1 MATTQEAKRPQR
13 ERLITPKGVAV
24 YPRLNTPDT
33 KFNPEGVYSLRLRM
47 SEEDAAE
54 MMADL
59 DARAQASYDKAVKD
73 NGGKTFKLVK
83 GKKVE
88 LEKNDTYIRV
98 LDDDGESF
106 TGEIEFSFSMKATYK
121 DKDGKVHKRKPGL
134 ADGKGKEL
142 KKPPNIYGGS
152 IVKVNYT
159 PSEYQINTAS
169 GVKLYLNAVQILT
182 LVSGGGGDMGFGAEE
197 GADYS
202 YEDDDSSGDFGD
214 ADDDTSGAD
223 DSDGDDDQF

>member
-1 MATTQEAKRPQR
+1 MAEAKRPVR

-24 YPRLNTPDT
+24 YPRLTTPDT

-47 SEEDAAE
+47 SEEEAAD

-59 DARAQASYDKAVKD
+59 DARAQASFDKAVAD

-88 LEKNDTYIRV
+88 LEKNDPYVRV
-98 LDDDGESF
+98 LDEDGESF

-121 DKDGKVHKRKPGL
+121 DKDGKVHKRNPGL
-134 ADGKGKEL
+134 ADGKGKAL

-159 PSEYQINTAS
+159 PGEYQINTAS
-169 GVKLYLNAVQILT
+169 GVKLYLNAVQIIK
-182 LVSGGGGDMGFGAEE
+182 LVSGGGGAMGFGADEDAE
-197 GADYS
+197 YS
-202 YEDDDSSGDFGD
+202 YEEDDDSSGFGD
-214 ADDDTSGAD
+214 D
-223 DSDGDDDQF
+223 DSSSTDDQDDDDQF

>member
-1 MATTQEAKRPQR
+1 MAEAKRPVR

-24 YPRLNTPDT
+24 YPRLTTPDT
-33 KFNPEGVYSLRLRM
+33 KFNPEGVYSIRLRM

-59 DARAQASYDKAVKD
+59 DARAQAAFDKAVAD

-88 LEKNDTYIRV
+88 LEKNDPYVRV
-98 LDDDGESF
+98 LDEDGENF
-106 TGEIEFSFSMKATYK
+106 TGEIEFSFSMKATFTDK
-121 DKDGKVHKRKPGL
+121 DKKVHKRKPGL

-142 KKPPNIYGGS
+142 KKAPNIYGGS

-159 PSEYQINTAS
+159 PSAYQINTAA
-169 GVKLYLNAVQILT
+169 GVKLYLNAVQILS
-182 LVSGGGGDMGFGAEE
+182 LVSGGGGNMGFGAEDD
-197 GADYS
+197 ADYS
-202 YEDDDSSGDFGD
+202 YEEDADSEDFGSDD
-214 ADDDTSGAD
+214 AGST
-223 DSDGDDDQF
+223 DGDDDDQF

>member
-1 MATTQEAKRPQR
+1 MAETKEKAPKR

-24 YPRLNTPDT
+24 YPRLATPDT

-59 DARAQASYDKAVKD
+59 DARAQASFDKAVAA

-88 LEKNDTYIRV
+88 LEKNDPYIRV
-98 LDDDGESF
+98 LDEDGETE

-142 KKPPNIYGGS
+142 KKAPNIYGGS

-159 PSEYQINTAS
+159 PSEYQINTAA

-182 LVSGGGGDMGFGAEE
+182 LVSGGGGNMGFGAEDD
-197 GADYS
+197 ADYT
-202 YEDDDSSGDFGD
+202 YEEDDNSSDFGG
-214 ADDDTSGAD
+214 DDN
-223 DSDGDDDQF
+223 DSDSNDNQDDDDQF